1 MYRILLVGV
10 FIHDVVGY
18 RPVFIKIL
26 RSAMLNIL
34 NLSLWR
40 ALNTVADN
48 SPANKAE
55 HGRGYLAIAPAYRIA
70 HGTAGNGA
78 NDRTGT

>member
-1 MYRILLVGV
+1 
-10 FIHDVVGY
+10 
-18 RPVFIKIL
+18 
-26 RSAMLNIL
+26 MLNIL